1 MCFFDSNKEKV
12 NNMLFI
18 AQQCCSHRKKN
29 VKLFLHLI
37 YKIKTSCQGL

>member
-29 VKLFLHLI
+29 VVFAFNL
-37 YKIKTSCQGL
+37 